1 MEKSIAVLA
10 HPIYKIFET
19 VKECLPNYKV
29 HQIYHK
35 GFGNSTAI
43 PVDNISSDEYD
54 ALLKEVEQFDIL
66 IVDHYDI
73 LPIIN
78 DIKSV
83 KWMQGIWSGVDVL
96 TPYFNKD
103 NLPKF
108 QYTRFGG
115 KMKQHLS
122 EYVIAHIINT
132 ERKTRFLYEQQEK
145 SIWGQTKI
153 LENSPPYRLLSQLSV
168 SILGAGDI
176 GKEIAKH
183 CKGFGMTVY
192 GMVSYQRENESE
204 NIDELFTPSSLAN
217 YLEKSDYVVNTLP
230 KTLHT
235 TGILSNSILKHCAK
249 RQSVFINVGR
259 GNILTEAD
267 VIEAIENKWIQSA
280 VLDVFEKEPLMSD
293 SKLWSLP
300 NVTITPHVA
309 GCFLAREL
317 VEVFIQNLKLY
328 EEGKPLN
335 YLVDWVK
342 GY

>member
-1 MEKSIAVLA
+1 
-10 HPIYKIFET
+10 
-19 VKECLPNYKV
+19 
-29 HQIYHK
+29 
-35 GFGNSTAI
+35 
-43 PVDNISSDEYD
+43 
-54 ALLKEVEQFDIL
+54 
-66 IVDHYDI
+66 
-73 LPIIN
+73 
-78 DIKSV
+78 
-83 KWMQGIWSGVDVL
+83 
-96 TPYFNKD
+96 
-103 NLPKF
+103 
-108 QYTRFGG
+108 
-115 KMKQHLS
+115 
-122 EYVIAHIINT
+122 
-132 ERKTRFLYEQQEK
+132 
-145 SIWGQTKI
+145 
-153 LENSPPYRLLSQLSV
+153 
-168 SILGAGDI
+168 
-176 GKEIAKH
+176 
-183 CKGFGMTVY
+183 MTVY